1 MEKIIK
7 KDTKLPEKNP
17 TQKLPEKVQ
26 EPSDD
31 WKIDKYQFIEVL
43 GKGSFSK
50 VYRAKHT
57 KDKKEYAIKVINDER
72 VLDEYKAVSKLVGS
86 EKNFAS
92 LDDMLLSIRDEAK
105 VLVELEHP
113 NILKFYGI
121 NEKGVYSKRDGKKQI
136 ATLYSV
142 SEVCPNGDLWEYIEY
157 SGRFDAKY
165 CRSMFKQIIEAL
177 EYMHNHGFA
186 HRDIKPA
193 NMLQDKDFNLRLN
206 DFGFATC
213 VKARKNSG
221 GKLETILGTPEYEA
235 PELIKEVNYWGNA
248 VDIFAAGVTLF
259 NLFTGKPPFRH
270 ADLKNPKENPQYTL
284 IAKKHNDYW
293 KEFSIKYWAIK
304 DPDAKNLFPKNFK
317 NLIFGMQDADPS
329 KRLKCV
335 EIKNHPWMQEETAT
349 SEEMEREFKRRHGP
363 MVYEKTQ
370 KLRCRLQTFAF
381 KKKVQIRG
389 PNVQKEI
396 LKPIPEK
403 KNLKPIPEKKNVLKK

>member
-1 MEKIIK
+1 
-7 KDTKLPEKNP
+7 
-17 TQKLPEKVQ
+17 
-26 EPSDD
+26 
-31 WKIDKYQFIEVL
+31 VL

-193 NMLQDKDFNLRLN
+193 NML
-206 DFGFATC
+206 
-213 VKARKNSG
+213 
-221 GKLETILGTPEYEA
+221 
-235 PELIKEVNYWGNA
+235 
-248 VDIFAAGVTLF
+248 
-259 NLFTGKPPFRH
+259 
-270 ADLKNPKENPQYTL
+270 
-284 IAKKHNDYW
+284 
-293 KEFSIKYWAIK
+293 
-304 DPDAKNLFPKNFK
+304 
-317 NLIFGMQDADPS
+317 
-329 KRLKCV
+329 
-335 EIKNHPWMQEETAT
+335 
-349 SEEMEREFKRRHGP
+349 
-363 MVYEKTQ
+363 
-370 KLRCRLQTFAF
+370 
-381 KKKVQIRG
+381 
-389 PNVQKEI
+389 
-396 LKPIPEK
+396 
-403 KNLKPIPEKKNVLKK
+403 